1 MPCKRQLIV
10 LLLYCGILYPAI
22 CEEHFCK
29 MSKILHCEFEVF
41 GIVQG
46 VSFRMFT
53 EKQAK
58 SLGVRGWCMNTRND
72 TVKGEIEAPPEEFA
86 QMKIWL
92 EKTGSPTSRIDKVI
106 FGDVKELDN
115 YTFEGFTIKY

>member
-1 MPCKRQLIV
+1 MASLRQLIA
-10 LLLYCGILYPAI
+10 LLLCSVCYSAI
-22 CEEHFCK
+22 CKEHFCN
-29 MSKILHCEFEVF
+29 MPQILHCEFEVF

-106 FGDVKELDN
+106 FGDIKEIDSF
-115 YTFEGFTIKY
+115 TFESFSIKY